1 MPVVWQ
7 MLHGCHLAPLKF
19 SNCYNYIL
27 ALGFEEKRKVFEIN
41 GKNVD
46 HGYTRRKNQRLIKTE

>member
-1 MPVVWQ
+1 